1 MTHKISDKLQA
12 ILYEY
17 AYRLSRNYLDGD
29 IDDAPYKMELLRE
42 VSADILEAAR
52 NYEKEL
58 EKERMEIGTEYPYNK
73 DHNLPRAKYQGRWC
87 TCHDH
92 QTDLCIPG
100 AEQNYPTTEDQEG
113 EAEQPMGRVTL
124 ASASGSCMKCQ
135 KGYKAC
141 ECRQDAAETPAS
153 GKRLLF
159 TAQYPLPPDM
169 NTLVKDTN
177 RAERCWHGGRADTCA
192 KCFKEAH

>member
-1 MTHKISDKLQA
+1 MTHKISDQLQA

-73 DHNLPRAKYQGRWC
+73 GHGLIGLAREGRWC
-87 TCHDH
+87 TCNDH

-100 AEQNYPTTEDQEG
+100 AEQNYPAKTDEEKSDDERHTTGLCLQCHNEQE
-113 EAEQPMGRVTL
+113 TH
-124 ASASGSCMKCQ
+124 
-135 KGYKAC
+135 
-141 ECRQDAAETPAS
+141 ECSKNAAETPVS

-169 NTLVKDTN
+169 DTLAKDTN
-177 RAERCWHGGRADTCA
+177 RAERCWHEGRAADCA
-192 KCFKEAH
+192 KCFKNV